1 MKVTILT
8 PEAQLYE
15 GHAKAII
22 LPGLDGQFEIL
33 DRHAPLIS
41 ALDNGTVNLTDEK
54 GQKHLFPI
62 VNGFVEVLRNEV
74 NILVQK
80 K

>member
-33 DRHAPLIS
+33 DGAGSNTRTTGTITMTPGDMIQFIW
-41 ALDNGTVNLTDEK
+41 NGSDWAQVSYSN
-54 GQKHLFPI
+54 
-62 VNGFVEVLRNEV
+62 NN
-74 NILVQK
+74 
-80 K
+80 